1 MSSFM
6 KNLITLLLIL
16 APSLTFAGEKALC
29 SRKDIKI
36 TTAKAKAHAEND
48 KNMHCSTSCMLTL
61 RCSPRHVLAIGYMKE
76 FRDIFTGGNPE
87 FEDMVANRT
96 GISIAVHKRA
106 IDDKECL
113 EQCDLHYVPRK
124 PSH

>member
-1 MSSFM
+1 M
-6 KNLITLLLIL
+6 KNLIVCIALISSSF
-16 APSLTFAGEKALC
+16 AFAGDKLLC
-29 SRKDIKI
+29 DRLDIKV

-87 FEDMVANRT
+87 AADMMANRT

-106 IDDKECL
+106 IDDNECL

-124 PSH
+124 PRR